1 MARPLRNLYPK
12 TLHIRR
18 RHRTWMGAM
27 ICASL
32 AWGVWWVALAL
43 SHWMP
48 EWLPSLKLL
57 GVLSSLPA
65 LVGLLLAIVTIR
77 ARDIWIALASIPITA
92 NGAVLT
98 LPWLFDRELAML
110 FSAAT

>member
-1 MARPLRNLYPK
+1 
-12 TLHIRR
+12 
-18 RHRTWMGAM
+18 MGAM
-27 ICASL
+27 VCASL

>member
-1 MARPLRNLYPK
+1 MKSMARPLRNLYPK

-48 EWLPSLKLL
+48 EWLPSLRVL
-57 GVLSSLPA
+57 GVLSSLP
-65 LVGLLLAIVTIR
+65 IR

-92 NGAVLT
+92 NGAVLA
-98 LPWLFDRELAML
+98 LPWLFERELAML